1 MTIAKPK
8 RRSPGTPAPAHDPRK
23 HLAIVV
29 RRASGAIAI
38 ARTGATRLIVRVP
51 AALRVTRA
59 GVDGTTAALQTLPD
73 STLRW
78 IAATS
83 VGFGAGLRLAGAPRL
98 VSAAGAAPA
107 LIVGVVIALRP
118 TEPVVPTREHAAEP
132 VPGTTDMT
140 DEHAKRA
147 ISSAQGTVE
156 EGLGT
161 LTGNRQQQAKG
172 KARQVKGVAQ
182 EGLGGIQDLIRG
194 PRNKT

>member
-8 RRSPGTPAPAHDPRK
+8 RRSPGTPAPARDLQK

-38 ARTGATRLIVRVP
+38 ARTSATRLIVRVP

-59 GVDGTTAALQTLPD
+59 GMDGTTAVLQTLPD

-107 LIVGVVIALRP
+107 LIVGAVIALRP
-118 TEPVVPTREHAAEP
+118 TEPVVPTREHAAGP

-140 DEHAKRA
+140 DEPPRPPSATSRA
-147 ISSAQGTVE
+147 RSRKGSAS
-156 EGLGT
+156 
-161 LTGNRQQQAKG
+161 
-172 KARQVKGVAQ
+172 
-182 EGLGGIQDLIRG
+182 
-194 PRNKT
+194 